1 MVAGRRLRTYRDPR
15 QSVEGLGKFE
25 VGMDS
30 NDAALLKLVDIGV
43 LLLDGHAA
51 SPPDRR
57 LMQER
62 DDPIIA
68 SRDQT
73 LDSERQP
80 LEILAPR
87 AHELDEP
94 RASTIGR
101 LIQLGKRD
109 PLGISR
115 QIAGI
120 PRGSEVAAV
129 HSRHEGF
136 EHTSDDLDVLVR
148 HRLPRSPAA
157 ARACSE
163 LR

>member
-30 NDAALLKLVDIGV
+30 NDAALLKLVDTGV

-80 LEILAPR
+80 LEILDVRMNSTNPARPR
-87 AHELDEP
+87 
-94 RASTIGR
+94 
-101 LIQLGKRD
+101 
-109 PLGISR
+109 
-115 QIAGI
+115 
-120 PRGSEVAAV
+120 
-129 HSRHEGF
+129 
-136 EHTSDDLDVLVR
+136 
-148 HRLPRSPAA
+148 
-157 ARACSE
+157 
-163 LR
+163 